1 MKITLDIKN
10 LENVGN
16 LSDDYRLNRLTT
28 IFEALITSG
37 GLTGVKGGKTVI
49 HFDQDGEFRSIQ
61 LDYYPFVNRVPNR
74 EMRKIIDGKY

>member
-1 MKITLDIKN
+1 MKITLEIKN

-16 LSDDYRLNRLTT
+16 LSDDYRINRITN

-61 LDYYPFVNRVPNR
+61 LDYYPFINRTVGK
-74 EMRKIIDGKY
+74 EYRKIIDGKY

>member
-1 MKITLDIKN
+1 MKVTLDIKN

-16 LSDDYRLNRLTT
+16 LSDDYRLNRITH

-61 LDYYPFVNRVPNR
+61 LDYYPYVNRVPNK
-74 EMRKIIDGKY
+74 ELRKVIDGRY